1 MHYKIGEEVIMHY
14 LAHDPI
20 FYLKKGKVTEVSPAG
35 SVRVIFNEDLRGP
48 ETYGWFYPEY
58 LANSKEFFQLQ
69 LEGKIE

>member
-1 MHYKIGEEVIMHY
+1 MRYKIGEIVIMHY

-20 FYLKKGKVTEVSPAG
+20 FYLKKGKVTEVSPEG
-35 SVRVIFNEDLRGP
+35 NVRVIFNEDLRGP
-48 ETYGWFYPEY
+48 ETHGWFNPNC